1 MDYRSRLYPNFSNPL
16 LFKPDR
22 PLPKKVAL
30 VGAGTIGPDIGYFL
44 KNALLDMELVLVDVV
59 AEPLKNAEKRYQD
72 YVDKAIK
79 KKALT
84 EDKGKKI
91 LENISFSQD

>member
-30 VGAGTIGPDIGYFL
+30 IGAGTIGPDIGYYL
-44 KNALLDMELVLVDVV
+44 KSALVDMELVLIDVV
-59 AEPLKNAEKRYQD
+59 AEPLKNAEKRYQG

-79 KKALT
+79 KKKL
-84 EDKGKKI
+84 
-91 LENISFSQD
+91 